1 MGAYYGLRLRGC
13 LRLPKRAFQAPHEK
27 RVEQNASQKA
37 FHKKLSIK
45 SFHTKLANKAF
56 QTKHFIPSTPIQVF
70 YQ

>member
-13 LRLPKRAFQAPHEK
+13 LRLPERAFQALHEK

-45 SFHTKLANKAF
+45 SFHTKLAN
-56 QTKHFIPSTPIQVF
+56 
-70 YQ
+70 